1 MRRSNVGIKFTVPE
15 YPGQIF
21 RADPSNKYQRDG
33 GQEYNVRDVTYLKP
47 GEYWVEG
54 QVTRFYQ
61 ERDGTLRASNPKK
74 SRTTWKN
81 DTPAEEWLYWKPF
94 ADAWTA
100 EKEARKLRAI
110 EQRKQSG
117 RIMVM
122 RNGKKAFVER
132 RQARPSEIEAYE
144 RGDKLE

>member
-1 MRRSNVGIKFTVPE
+1 LRSPNVGIKFTVPE
-15 YPGQIF
+15 YPGQTF
-21 RADPSNKYQRDG
+21 RADPGSKYKRDG
-33 GQEYNVRDVTYLKP
+33 GQEYNVRDVTNLKP
-47 GEYWVEG
+47 GQYFVKG

-61 ERDGTLRASNPKK
+61 ERDGTLRASNPTK
-74 SRTTWKN
+74 SKTKWHN

-94 ADAWTA
+94 ADAWQA

-110 EQRKQSG
+110 EKRKQSK

-122 RNGKKAFVER
+122 RNGKKTFVER
-132 RQARPSEIEAYE
+132 SQARPSEIEAYE